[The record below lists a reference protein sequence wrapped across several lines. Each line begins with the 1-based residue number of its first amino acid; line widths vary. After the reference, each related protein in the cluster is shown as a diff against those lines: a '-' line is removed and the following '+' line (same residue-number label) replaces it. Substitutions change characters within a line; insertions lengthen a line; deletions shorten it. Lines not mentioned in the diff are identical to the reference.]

1 MADDMEVSANGGQL
15 TGSSTHTQR
24 PESLNPSYD
33 RINDENRSTDV
44 ANGDVQLS
52 DGGNQRQQTQE
63 QFPRQPGEQGDGR
76 EEFTLETGQDPVLF
90 DNPRGLEVD
99 RETVLSQVGPS
110 FMEEPICTP
119 NATL

>member
-1 MADDMEVSANGGQL
+1 MADDMEVSANGGKL
-15 TGSSTHTQR
+15 TGSSNNRQN

-33 RINDENRSTDV
+33 HINDENGSAGV

-52 DGGNQRQQTQE
+52 DTSNQRQQTQE

-76 EEFTLETGQDPVLF
+76 EEFTLETGQNPVLF

-99 RETVLSQVGPS
+99 RETVLSQVGRS
-110 FMEEPICTP
+110 LT
-119 NATL
+119 